1 VDLLPGNSLTYLSIC
16 DSSNTVVV

>member
-16 DSSNTVVV
+16 NSSTVVV